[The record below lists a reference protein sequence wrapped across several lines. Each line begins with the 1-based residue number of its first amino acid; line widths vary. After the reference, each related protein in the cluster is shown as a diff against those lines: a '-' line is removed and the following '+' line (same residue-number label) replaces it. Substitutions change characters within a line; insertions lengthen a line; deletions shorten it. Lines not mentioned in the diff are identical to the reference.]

1 MGNQQTYKEFF
12 YPFNLNKICVFFWD
26 VIDLY
31 LNSLL
36 KYLGHLNT
44 PAYTDKNVFLTES
57 SITAECV
64 WAELFQKQ
72 SFSDCNVLLCNI
84 TGIK

>member
-1 MGNQQTYKEFF
+1 MGNQQTHKEFS

-31 LNSLL
+31 SYSL

-44 PAYTDKNVFLTES
+44 PAYTDKNVFPSES
-57 SITAECV
+57 SITAECER
-64 WAELFQKQ
+64 AELFQKQ

-84 TGIK
+84 TAIK

>member
-1 MGNQQTYKEFF
+1 MSFF
-12 YPFNLNKICVFFWD
+12 EN

-44 PAYTDKNVFLTES
+44 PAYTDKNVFPSES
-57 SITAECV
+57 SITAECER
-64 WAELFQKQ
+64 AELFQKQ

-84 TGIK
+84 TAIK